1 MKAQINKSDLFK
13 MAHAM
18 VRKATCSN
26 LSEALRQAWKVMKVK
41 AQMLVGKA
49 EFTFRKLN
57 GEIRKAVGTL
67 CNINYTPKTPANGKP
82 RAPKPA
88 DLICYFDV
96 EANGFRSFTAA
107 SLL

>member
-1 MKAQINKSDLFK
+1 
-13 MAHAM
+13 M
-18 VRKATCSN
+18 VRKATCGNFSD
-26 LSEALRQAWKVMKVK
+26 ALRQAWKVMKVK
-41 AQMLVGKA
+41 SQMLLGKA
-49 EFTFRKLN
+49 EFTYRKVN

-67 CNINYTPKTPANGKP
+67 RNINYSPKATAVGKP